1 MSAPP
6 YPSNPGE
13 YNQPGYPAPNPYPQL
28 STEDKFRAIVDKHEI
43 SLDMAQRLQQLRGF
57 KIVFI
62 FDDSGSMN
70 APLDDSPLNN
80 ANSLMK
86 ATRWDELQYFAKI
99 SVEIASLFD
108 SDGCSIYFLNKQ
120 PSPLH
125 NITDESQVAPLFNEK
140 PRGFTPLPRVLDTV
154 LRDNGP
160 YLAEKKLLV
169 VIATDGE
176 PTDDNG
182 NYFQIIIMKYIL
194 YFHMKYMKYIL

>member
-1 MSAPP
+1 MSAPPYPP

-13 YNQPGYPAPNPYPQL
+13 FNQPGYPGTN
-28 STEDKFRAIVDKHEI
+28 SNGISDEDRFRAIVDKHEI

-80 ANSLMK
+80 SNSLMK

-108 SDGCSIYFLNKQ
+108 TDGCSIYFLNKQ

-125 NITDESQVAPLFNEK
+125 NIRDESQVAPMFIDK

-154 LRDNGP
+154 LRDNER
-160 YLAEKKLLV
+160 YLAEKKLLI
-169 VIATDGE
+169 VIATDGA

-182 NYFQIIIMKYIL
+182 MMKI
-194 YFHMKYMKYIL
+194 F